1 MSTLLPE
8 IKALGTVWW
17 IEIFSEISATKKQV
31 VYDDLLLFISEFENK
46 YSRFKPDSL
55 ITKLN
60 ITGSLENPDQTTI
73 DLLQTGINLYKQ
85 TDGLFNILIGEILE
99 NRGYDANYSFT
110 LKEQII
116 TAPNPTTDIIISK
129 DSIILS
135 SGRVDLGGFGKGYL
149 IDLIVKRLKDNFN
162 LEYFLINGGGDIY
175 ATSDNGKP
183 IEIYLEHPIEK
194 DTFIGTTTLLN
205 QGFAASSPHKRK
217 WKVGD
222 KIFSHIVNTQ
232 GESIPIDGT
241 FVKADTVAKADAFAT
256 VSLLTTPEKIFTFAD
271 KFDLSVAF
279 IKSDDS
285 SLFCCFIIFI
295 PLPLLCHNHRLYS
308 HSRHHRVTSTFV

>member
-8 IKALGTVWW
+8 IKALGTIWW
-17 IEIFSEISATKKQV
+17 IEIFAEISATKKQV
-31 VYDDLLLFISEFENK
+31 IYDDLLLFIADFENK

-60 ITGSLENPDQTTI
+60 TTGSLENPDQTTI

-85 TDGLFNILIGEILE
+85 TDSLFNILIGEILE
-99 NRGYDANYSFT
+99 NRGYDADYSFLPKEVEIVIPDPT
-110 LKEQII
+110 LEL
-116 TAPNPTTDIIISK
+116 NISTNLIK
-129 DSIILS
+129 LNK
-135 SGRVDLGGFGKGYL
+135 GRIDLGGFGKGYL
-149 IDLIVKRLKDNFN
+149 IDLLVNRLKNNFD
-162 LEYFLINGGGDIY
+162 LQYFLINGGGDIY
-175 ATSDNGKP
+175 TTSDNGKP

-194 DTFIGTTTLLN
+194 DTFIGTTALLN

-232 GESIPIDGT
+232 DESVPIDGT
-241 FVKADTVAKADAFAT
+241 FIKADTVAKADAFAT

-279 IKSDDS
+279 IKSDDT
-285 SLFCCFIIFI
+285 SLFYNKSW
-295 PLPLLCHNHRLYS
+295 LS
-308 HSRHHRVTSTFV
+308 